1 MKNKKQDA
9 TRLVIYLLLA
19 FGIAWIPEIILN
31 RTLGYENYFG
41 GVFTLLT
48 LPLLY
53 ACALGNL
60 LTRKLTKEGFSDPL
74 LHFRF
79 KGNLKYYAFAV
90 LYPVFQG
97 VTAAL
102 MYTALYGHFDWNEI
116 AERFT
121 WEKFI
126 GQALILLATGPLF
139 AWNTIGEEYGWRGY
153 MNQKMEP
160 LFGTAGTVFIG
171 GILWGVWHAPLTLE
185 GHNFGKD
192 YAGYPY
198 AGILAMCINCV
209 VMGVFLMWV
218 TKKTNSIF
226 PAAILHACNNAGVG
240 TIGNIFLSGV
250 GDPEKFAESL
260 TPMQRMTGLIPAA
273 VLAVVFMI
281 IMIRSSREAA
291 SPTDH
296 TPKKGA

>member
-9 TRLVIYLLLA
+9 KRLVIYLLLA

-41 GVFTLLT
+41 GAFTLLT

-79 KGNLKYYAFAV
+79 KGNLKYYALAV
-90 LYPVFQG
+90 LFPVIQG
-97 VTAAL
+97 ISESL
-102 MYTALYGHFDWNEI
+102 MFTALYGHFDWNEI

-160 LFGTAGTVFIG
+160 LLGTTGTVLIG
-171 GILWGVWHAPLTLE
+171 GVLWGVWHAPLTLE

-209 VMGVFLMWV
+209 VMGVFLMWL

-250 GDPEKFAESL
+250 GDPEKFAASL
-260 TPMQRMTGLIPAA
+260 TPMQRMTGIIPMG
-273 VLAVVFMI
+273 VLAVILLLGMTK
-281 IMIRSSREAA
+281 AQKQDPPAKPHA
-291 SPTDH
+291 S
-296 TPKKGA
+296 

>member
-9 TRLVIYLLLA
+9 KRLVIYLLLA

-31 RTLGYENYFG
+31 KTLGYENYFG
-41 GVFTLLT
+41 GVFSLLT

-60 LTRKLTKEGFSDPL
+60 LTRKITKEGFSDPL

-97 VTAAL
+97 VTASL
-102 MYTALYGHFDWNEI
+102 MYTALYGHFDWSEI
-116 AERFT
+116 TGRMSLQ
-121 WEKFI
+121 KFI
-126 GQALILLATGPLF
+126 GQALILLASGPLY

-153 MNQKMEP
+153 MNQKTEP
-160 LFGTAGTVFIG
+160 LFGTTGTVLIG

-185 GHNFGKD
+185 GHNFGKE

-198 AGILAMCINCV
+198 TGILAMCINCV

-240 TIGNIFLSGV
+240 GIGHIFLTGV
-250 GDPEKFAESL
+250 DDPDTFTETLPPLA
-260 TPMQRMTGLIPAA
+260 RMLGLIPSA
-273 VLAVVFMI
+273 VLAAVFLYFMI
-281 IMIRSSREAA
+281 KDKRQKETAA
-291 SPTDH
+291 QS
-296 TPKKGA
+296 A